1 MTSNIKKHWET
12 VYETKTQEQVSW
24 TQKIPKD
31 SLDFIQSLKLNKDAN
46 IIDIGGGDSFLVDF
60 LLEDGYTNI
69 SVLDISN
76 KALERAK
83 SRLGTKATKVTWIV
97 SNIID
102 FKPEKNYDVWHDRA
116 AFHFLTKENDIKTY
130 VSTTEKYVSKNLII
144 GTFSNNGPI
153 KCSGLEITQYSKNK
167 MHKTFNNKFT
177 PIESLTKDHKTPFN
191 TLQNFTFCSFMK
203 HDE

>member
-31 SLDFIQSLKLNKDAN
+31 SLNFIQSLKLNKDAS

-60 LLEDGYTNI
+60 LLKDGYTNI
-69 SVLDISN
+69 SVLDISS

-83 SRLGTKATKVTWIV
+83 DRLGSNATKVTWIV
-97 SNIID
+97 SNVID

-116 AFHFLTKENDIKTY
+116 AFHFLTKEKEIKTY
-130 VSTTEKYVSKNLII
+130 ILLTEKYVSKNLII
-144 GTFSNNGPI
+144 GTFSDNGPL

-167 MHKTFNNKFT
+167 MYETFNNKFI
-177 PIESLTKDHKTPFN
+177 PIKSLNKNHKTPFN
-191 TLQNFTFCSFMK
+191 TLQNFTFCSFIK
-203 HDE
+203 HYE

>member
-31 SLDFIQSLKLNKDAN
+31 SLDFIQSLKLNKDAS

-60 LLEDGYTNI
+60 LLKDGYTNI

-76 KALERAK
+76 KAIERAK
-83 SRLGTKATKVTWIV
+83 NRLGINATKVTWIV

-102 FKPEKNYDVWHDRA
+102 FKPKKNYDVWHDRA
-116 AFHFLTKENDIKTY
+116 AFHFLTKEKEIKTY
-130 VSTTEKYVSKNLII
+130 VSLTEKYVSKNLII
-144 GTFSNNGPI
+144 GTFSNNGPL
-153 KCSGLEITQYSKNK
+153 KCSGLEITQYSKYK
-167 MHKTFNNKFT
+167 MHDTFNNKFT
-177 PIESLTKDHKTPFN
+177 PIKSLNKNHKTPFN
-191 TLQNFTFCSFMK
+191 TLQNFTFCSFIK
-203 HDE
+203 HYE

>member
-1 MTSNIKKHWET
+1 MTSNIKKYWET

-144 GTFSNNGPI
+144 GTFSNDGPL

-167 MHKTFNNKFT
+167 MNETFNNKFT
-177 PIESLTKDHKTPFN
+177 PIKSLNKNHQTPFN
-191 TLQNFTFCSFMK
+191 TIQNFTFCSFK
-203 HDE
+203 KR

>member
-1 MTSNIKKHWET
+1 MTFNIKKHWET

-31 SLDFIQSLKLNKDAN
+31 SLDFIQSLKLNKDAS

-60 LLEDGYTNI
+60 LLADGYTNI
-69 SVLDISN
+69 SVLDISS
-76 KALERAK
+76 KAIERAK
-83 SRLGTKATKVTWIV
+83 DRLGTNATKVTWIV

-144 GTFSNNGPI
+144 GTFSNDGPL
-153 KCSGLEITQYSKNK
+153 KCSGLEITQYSRNK
-167 MHKTFNNKFT
+167 MQETFNSKFELVKSF
-177 PIESLTKDHKTPFN
+177 IKNHQTPFN
-191 TLQNFTFCSFMK
+191 TIQNFTFCSFK
-203 HDE
+203 KR

>member
-1 MTSNIKKHWET
+1 MTSNKKQHWET
-12 VYETKTQEQVSW
+12 VYQTKTPEQVSW
-24 TQKIPKD
+24 TQEIPD
-31 SLDFIQSLKLNKDAN
+31 TSLRLISSLDVSKQAK
-46 IIDIGGGDSFLVDF
+46 IIDIGGGDSRLVDF
-60 LLEDGYTNI
+60 LLDKGYTNI
-69 SVLDISN
+69 TVLDISGE
-76 KALERAK
+76 ALERAK
-83 SRLGTKATKVTWIV
+83 NRLGKRATLVTWIESDV
-97 SNIID
+97 LD
-102 FKPEKNYDVWHDRA
+102 FKSKITYDVWHDRA

-130 VSTTEKYVSKNLII
+130 ITLTEKYVSKNLII

>member
-31 SLDFIQSLKLNKDAN
+31 SLDFIQSLRLNKDAS

-144 GTFSNNGPI
+144 GAFSNDGPL

-167 MHKTFNNKFT
+167 MHETFNNKFI
-177 PIESLTKDHKTPFN
+177 PIKSLNKNHQTPFD
-191 TLQNFTFCSFMK
+191 TIQNFTFCSFMK
-203 HDE
+203 RYE

>member
-1 MTSNIKKHWET
+1 MTSNKKQHWET
-12 VYETKTQEQVSW
+12 VYQTKTPEQVSW
-24 TQKIPKD
+24 TQEIPD
-31 SLDFIQSLKLNKDAN
+31 TSLRLISSLDISKQAK
-46 IIDIGGGDSFLVDF
+46 IIDIGGGDSRLVDF
-60 LLEDGYTNI
+60 LLDKGYTNI
-69 SVLDISN
+69 TVLDISGE
-76 KALERAK
+76 ALERAK
-83 SRLGTKATKVTWIV
+83 NRLGKRATLVTWIESDV
-97 SNIID
+97 LD
-102 FKPEKNYDVWHDRA
+102 FKSKNTYDVWHDRA

-130 VSTTEKYVSKNLII
+130 IILTEKYVSKNLII

>member
-83 SRLGTKATKVTWIV
+83 SRLGTNATKVTWIV

-102 FKPEKNYDVWHDRA
+102 FKPKKNYEVWHDRA
-116 AFHFLTKENDIKTY
+116 AFHFLTKEKEIKTY
-130 VSTTEKYVSKNLII
+130 VSLTEKYVSKNLII
-144 GTFSNNGPI
+144 GTFSDNGPL
-153 KCSGLEITQYSKNK
+153 KCSGLEITQYSKYK
-167 MHKTFNNKFT
+167 IHETFNNKFT
-177 PIESLTKDHKTPFN
+177 PIKSLNKNHKTPFN
-191 TLQNFTFCSFMK
+191 TLQNFTFCSFIK
-203 HDE
+203 HYE

>member
-1 MTSNIKKHWET
+1 MTSNKKQHWET
-12 VYETKTQEQVSW
+12 VYQTKTPEQVSW
-24 TQKIPKD
+24 TQEIPD
-31 SLDFIQSLKLNKDAN
+31 TSLRLISSLDVSKQAK
-46 IIDIGGGDSFLVDF
+46 IIDIGGGDSRLVDF
-60 LLEDGYTNI
+60 LLDTGYTNI
-69 SVLDISN
+69 TVLDISGE
-76 KALERAK
+76 ALERAK
-83 SRLGTKATKVTWIV
+83 NRLGKRATLVTWIESDV
-97 SNIID
+97 LD
-102 FKPEKNYDVWHDRA
+102 FKSKITYDVWHDRA

-130 VSTTEKYVSKNLII
+130 ITLTEKYVSKNLII

>member
-144 GTFSNNGPI
+144 GTFSNDGPL
-153 KCSGLEITQYSKNK
+153 KCSRLEITQYSKNK
-167 MHKTFNNKFT
+167 MHETFNNKFT
-177 PIESLTKDHKTPFN
+177 PIKSLNINHQTPFN
-191 TLQNFTFCSFMK
+191 TIQNFTFCSFK
-203 HDE
+203 KR

>member
-31 SLDFIQSLKLNKDAN
+31 SLDFIQSLKLNKDAS

-60 LLEDGYTNI
+60 LLKDGYTNI

-76 KALERAK
+76 KAIERAK
-83 SRLGTKATKVTWIV
+83 NRLGTNATKVTWIV

-102 FKPEKNYDVWHDRA
+102 FKPKKNYDVWHDRA
-116 AFHFLTKENDIKTY
+116 AFHFLTKEKEIKTY
-130 VSTTEKYVSKNLII
+130 VSLTEKYVSKNLII
-144 GTFSNNGPI
+144 GTFSNNGPL
-153 KCSGLEITQYSKNK
+153 KCSGLEITQYSKYK
-167 MHKTFNNKFT
+167 MHETFNNKFT
-177 PIESLTKDHKTPFN
+177 PIKSLNKNHKTPFN
-191 TLQNFTFCSFMK
+191 TLQNFTFCSFIK
-203 HDE
+203 HYE

>member
-31 SLDFIQSLKLNKDAN
+31 SLDFIQSLKLNKDAS

-60 LLEDGYTNI
+60 LLKDGYTNI

-76 KALERAK
+76 KAIERAK
-83 SRLGTKATKVTWIV
+83 NRLGTNATKVTWIV

-102 FKPEKNYDVWHDRA
+102 FKPKKNYDVWHDRA
-116 AFHFLTKENDIKTY
+116 AFHFLTKEKEIKTY
-130 VSTTEKYVSKNLII
+130 VSLTEKYVSKNLII
-144 GTFSNNGPI
+144 GTFSNNGPL
-153 KCSGLEITQYSKNK
+153 KCSGLEITQYSKYK
-167 MHKTFNNKFT
+167 MHETFYNKFT
-177 PIESLTKDHKTPFN
+177 PIKSLNKNHQTPFD

-203 HDE
+203 RYE

>member
-1 MTSNIKKHWET
+1 MTFNIKKHWET

-31 SLDFIQSLKLNKDAN
+31 SLDFIQSLKLNKDAS

-60 LLEDGYTNI
+60 LLADGYTNI
-69 SVLDISN
+69 SVLDISS
-76 KALERAK
+76 KAIERAK
-83 SRLGTKATKVTWIV
+83 DRLGTNATKVTWIV

-144 GTFSNNGPI
+144 GTFSNNGPL

-167 MHKTFNNKFT
+167 MHKTFNSKFE
-177 PIESLTKDHKTPFN
+177 PVKCVIKNHQTPFN
-191 TLQNFTFCSFMK
+191 TIQNFIFCSFMK
-203 HDE
+203 RYE

>member
-1 MTSNIKKHWET
+1 MTSNIKRHWET

-31 SLDFIQSLKLNKDAN
+31 SLNFIQSLKLNKDAN

-83 SRLGTKATKVTWIV
+83 SRLGTKATKVIWIV

-116 AFHFLTKENDIKTY
+116 AFHFLTKENDIRTY
-130 VSTTEKYVSKNLII
+130 VSITEKHVTKNLII
-144 GTFSNNGPI
+144 GTFSNDGPL
-153 KCSGLEITQYSKNK
+153 KCSGLEITQYSRNK
-167 MHKTFNNKFT
+167 MQETFNSKF
-177 PIESLTKDHKTPFN
+177 ELVKSLIKNHQTPFD
-191 TLQNFTFCSFMK
+191 TIQNFIFCSFK
-203 HDE
+203 KR

>member
-24 TQKIPKD
+24 TQKTPKD
-31 SLDFIQSLKLNKDAN
+31 SLDFIQSLKLNKDAS

-60 LLEDGYTNI
+60 LLADGYTNI
-69 SVLDISN
+69 SVLDISS

-83 SRLGTKATKVTWIV
+83 DRLGINATKVTWIV

-144 GTFSNNGPI
+144 GTFSNNGPL
-153 KCSGLEITQYSKNK
+153 KCSGLEVSRYSENSISDL
-167 MHKTFNNKFT
+167 FNNDFELIKSQKS
-177 PIESLTKDHKTPFN
+177 IHNTPFS
-191 TLQNFTFCSFMK
+191 TSQEFLFSQFK
-203 HDE
+203 KK

>member
-31 SLDFIQSLKLNKDAN
+31 SLNFIQSLKLNKDAS

-60 LLEDGYTNI
+60 LLKDGYTNI
-69 SVLDISN
+69 SVLDISS

-83 SRLGTKATKVTWIV
+83 DRLGSNATKVTWIV
-97 SNIID
+97 SNVID

-116 AFHFLTKENDIKTY
+116 AFHFLTKEKEIKTY
-130 VSTTEKYVSKNLII
+130 ILLTEKYVSKNLII
-144 GTFSNNGPI
+144 GTFSDNGPL

-167 MHKTFNNKFT
+167 MYETFNNTFT
-177 PIESLTKDHKTPFN
+177 PIKSLNINHKTPFN
-191 TLQNFTFCSFMK
+191 TLQNFTFCSFIK
-203 HDE
+203 HYE

>member
-31 SLDFIQSLKLNKDAN
+31 SLDFIQSLKLNKDAS

-60 LLEDGYTNI
+60 LLKDGYTNI
-69 SVLDISN
+69 SVLDISS

-83 SRLGTKATKVTWIV
+83 DRLGSNATKVTWIV

-116 AFHFLTKENDIKTY
+116 AFHFLTKENEIKY
-130 VSTTEKYVSKNLII
+130 YISLTEKYVTKNLII
-144 GTFSNNGPI
+144 GTFSDNAPL
-153 KCSGLEITQYSKNK
+153 KCSGLEITQYSIKK
-167 MHKTFNNKFT
+167 MHETFNNKFT
-177 PIESLTKDHKTPFN
+177 PIKSLNKNHKTPFN
-191 TLQNFTFCSFMK
+191 TLQNFTFCGFIK
-203 HDE
+203 RYE

>member
-1 MTSNIKKHWET
+1 
-12 VYETKTQEQVSW
+12 
-24 TQKIPKD
+24 
-31 SLDFIQSLKLNKDAN
+31 
-46 IIDIGGGDSFLVDF
+46 
-60 LLEDGYTNI
+60 
-69 SVLDISN
+69 VLDISGE
-76 KALERAK
+76 ALERAK
-83 SRLGTKATKVTWIV
+83 NRLGKRATLVTWIESDV
-97 SNIID
+97 LD
-102 FKPEKNYDVWHDRA
+102 FKSKITYDVWHDRA

-130 VSTTEKYVSKNLII
+130 ITLTEKYVSKNLII

>member
-31 SLDFIQSLKLNKDAN
+31 SLDFIQSLKLNKDAS

-69 SVLDISN
+69 SVLDISS

-83 SRLGTKATKVTWIV
+83 NRLGTKATKVTWIV

-102 FKPEKNYDVWHDRA
+102 FKPKKNYEVWHDRA
-116 AFHFLTKENDIKTY
+116 AFHFLTKEKDIKTY

-144 GTFSNNGPI
+144 GTFSDNGPL

-167 MHKTFNNKFT
+167 MH
-177 PIESLTKDHKTPFN
+177 
-191 TLQNFTFCSFMK
+191 
-203 HDE
+203 

>member
-1 MTSNIKKHWET
+1 MTSNKKQHWET
-12 VYETKTQEQVSW
+12 VYQTKTPEQVSW
-24 TQKIPKD
+24 TQEIPD
-31 SLDFIQSLKLNKDAN
+31 TSLRLISSFDVSKQAK
-46 IIDIGGGDSFLVDF
+46 IIDIGGCDSRLVDF
-60 LLEDGYTNI
+60 LLDKGYTNI
-69 SVLDISN
+69 TVLDISGE
-76 KALERAK
+76 ALERAK
-83 SRLGTKATKVTWIV
+83 NRLGKRATLVTWIESDV
-97 SNIID
+97 LD
-102 FKPEKNYDVWHDRA
+102 FKSKITYDVWHDRA

-130 VSTTEKYVSKNLII
+130 ITLTEKYVSKNLII

-167 MHKTFNNKFT
+167 MHETFNNKFI

>member
-24 TQKIPKD
+24 TQKTPKD
-31 SLDFIQSLKLNKDAN
+31 SLDFIQSLKLNKDAS

-60 LLEDGYTNI
+60 LLADGYTNI
-69 SVLDISN
+69 SVLDISS

-83 SRLGTKATKVTWIV
+83 DRLGINATKVSWIV

-102 FKPEKNYDVWHDRA
+102 FKPEQNYDVWHDRA
-116 AFHFLTKENDIKTY
+116 AFHFLTKENDIRTY
-130 VSTTEKYVSKNLII
+130 VSITEKHVTKNLII
-144 GTFSNNGPI
+144 GTFSNDGPL

-167 MHKTFNNKFT
+167 MHETFNNKFI
-177 PIESLTKDHKTPFN
+177 PIKYLNKNHQTPFN
-191 TLQNFTFCSFMK
+191 TIQNFTFCSFK
-203 HDE
+203 KR

>member
-31 SLDFIQSLKLNKDAN
+31 SLDFIQSLKLNKDAS

-60 LLEDGYTNI
+60 LLADGYTNI
-69 SVLDISN
+69 SVLDISS
-76 KALERAK
+76 KAIERAK
-83 SRLGTKATKVTWIV
+83 DRLGTNATKVTWIV

-144 GTFSNNGPI
+144 GTFSNNGPL

-167 MHKTFNNKFT
+167 MHKKKVIPAIKLVSVVFL
-177 PIESLTKDHKTPFN
+177 IIILSLE
-191 TLQNFTFCSFMK
+191 CSFNS
-203 HDE
+203 